1 MINLT
6 TQTNY
11 FILISQ
17 LMSFLIQLDQQSPT
31 HIEAT
36 KWLKCNNVSLL
47 VIFKQQIICVLIKYI
62 FSNQYFISYLGVFN
76 KQVLVTRYLRC
87 TFAHLIISQ

>member
-17 LMSFLIQLDQQSPT
+17 LMSFPIQLDQQSPT

-47 VIFKQQIICVLIKYI
+47 VIFK
-62 FSNQYFISYLGVFN
+62 
-76 KQVLVTRYLRC
+76 
-87 TFAHLIISQ
+87 